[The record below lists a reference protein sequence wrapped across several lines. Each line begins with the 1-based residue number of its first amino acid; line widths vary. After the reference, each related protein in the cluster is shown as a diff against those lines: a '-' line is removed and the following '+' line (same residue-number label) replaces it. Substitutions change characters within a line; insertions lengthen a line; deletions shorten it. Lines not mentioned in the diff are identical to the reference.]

1 MASTFKIA
9 ADKMG
14 ATDPYSYIGRKGDI
28 FYDPEF
34 GELRISDGDTPY
46 GLGLQAGI
54 GASTP
59 TINQVLQVNNTASLE
74 ALFAGGI
81 RFESV
86 ESLEGLN
93 PISFDADVTIEP
105 GRTLSADTTSFSN
118 LNGLTIPTGPGT
130 VALLSNIAGSGTVLE
145 AVSDDPA
152 PILGGNLSP
161 DQYKIKNLSYGV
173 SGVIIEQNGVG
184 NPGLVVNNS
193 AGNPVLTTS
202 DESVIIKDNSWPTTD
217 GAAKQILTTNGAGQL
232 SWEYRNPFTKF
243 YFHYGTTPGTSVLDS
258 DTLGVAVGAWQE
270 INFANA
276 GGSGNIG
283 DHAPS
288 SADFDPTLSGV
299 NINGTTGVFSGF
311 TKGTY
316 EISLELRTYN
326 ATSQAELRTVEIQSG
341 TKTIQGTYFYPGQTT
356 SNYNDPIIINIRGLF
371 TFEDNNS
378 ASNNFQINLPSEQSF
393 GFYII
398 ESILSIVRLT

>member
-1 MASTFKIA
+1 M
-9 ADKMG
+9 
-14 ATDPYSYIGRKGDI
+14 
-28 FYDPEF
+28 
-34 GELRISDGDTPY
+34 
-46 GLGLQAGI
+46 
-54 GASTP
+54 
-59 TINQVLQVNNTASLE
+59 
-74 ALFAGGI
+74 
-81 RFESV
+81 
-86 ESLEGLN
+86 
-93 PISFDADVTIEP
+93 TIEP

-243 YFHYGTTPGTSVLDS
+243 YFHYGTYPRHFCIGFRHFRCGSRKRGKRSISPMLVE
-258 DTLGVAVGAWQE
+258 VA
-270 INFANA
+270 I
-276 GGSGNIG
+276 
-283 DHAPS
+283 
-288 SADFDPTLSGV
+288 
-299 NINGTTGVFSGF
+299 
-311 TKGTY
+311 
-316 EISLELRTYN
+316 
-326 ATSQAELRTVEIQSG
+326 
-341 TKTIQGTYFYPGQTT
+341 
-356 SNYNDPIIINIRGLF
+356 
-371 TFEDNNS
+371 
-378 ASNNFQINLPSEQSF
+378 
-393 GFYII
+393 
-398 ESILSIVRLT
+398 